1 MLKVNFTVMLHTKCN
16 NNNRLHKLPLVMLK
30 VVLEANSTDMI
41 KNAKLKTLNFKINF
55 IKSNIQNINLKFYF
69 TILQVLQVN
78 RSTPHNFS
86 LPWLFYRK
94 LGNLWKCKEYPNEV
108 KIGIFNIEPKGLHTL
123 FQPYSIL
130 IFSRCKFLSF

>member
-86 LPWLFYRK
+86 LP
-94 LGNLWKCKEYPNEV
+94 
-108 KIGIFNIEPKGLHTL
+108 
-123 FQPYSIL
+123 
-130 IFSRCKFLSF
+130 